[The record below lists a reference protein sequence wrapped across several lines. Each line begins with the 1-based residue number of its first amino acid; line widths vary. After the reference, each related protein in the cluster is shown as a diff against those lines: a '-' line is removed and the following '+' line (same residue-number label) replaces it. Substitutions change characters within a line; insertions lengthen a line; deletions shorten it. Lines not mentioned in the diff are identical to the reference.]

1 MGSFQRAESAL
12 CCLGAAG
19 ISNSGAGGRASLT
32 PSRVEVGW
40 RPTSMKGYRGP
51 TLTVHSLASGPEI
64 NQASTER
71 GG

>member
-1 MGSFQRAESAL
+1 MIPLSHPASEPPLSSHQGKGGKGETGSFQRAESAL

-40 RPTSMKGYRGP
+40 RPTSMD
-51 TLTVHSLASGPEI
+51 
-64 NQASTER
+64 